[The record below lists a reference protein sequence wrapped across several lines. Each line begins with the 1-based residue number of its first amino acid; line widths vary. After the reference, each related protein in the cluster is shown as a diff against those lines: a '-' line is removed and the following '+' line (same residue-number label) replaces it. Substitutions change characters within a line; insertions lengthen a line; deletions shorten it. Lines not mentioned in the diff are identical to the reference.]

1 VVNRLESTGL
11 FDETGTFSLVLPA
24 AAVANNRLP
33 FVACWISTNNNTWLS
48 VSQVPATNGDVYCG
62 ITTAGTT
69 KSITITNGLVG
80 WRYYIV
86 AMW

>member
-1 VVNRLESTGL
+1 
-11 FDETGTFSLVLPA
+11 
-24 AAVANNRLP
+24 
-33 FVACWISTNNNTWLS
+33 